1 MNTKITARKFK
12 ARESLKDF
20 VKNEVKTLNK
30 YHDNI
35 LDVDIVLS
43 YQNSR
48 DSVKIA
54 EITVHIPGRTF
65 FATQKSDDFEKSVSA
80 TVEKLI
86 KQLKTLKSKRTARG
100 K

>member
-20 VKNEVKTLNK
+20 VKNEIENLNK

-35 LDVDIVLS
+35 LDVDVVLS
-43 YQNSR
+43 FQNSR

-54 EITVHIPGRTF
+54 EINVHVPGRTF
-65 FATQKSDDFEKSVSA
+65 FATQKSDEFEKSVSA
-80 TVEKLI
+80 AVEKLI
-86 KQLKTLKSKRTARG
+86 KQLKTLKSKRTSRV

>member
-20 VKNEVKTLNK
+20 VQNEVNDLNK

-65 FATQKSDDFEKSVSA
+65 FAAQKSDDFEKSVSA
-80 TVEKLI
+80 AVEKLI
-86 KQLKTLKSKRTARG
+86 KQLKTLKSKRTSRG